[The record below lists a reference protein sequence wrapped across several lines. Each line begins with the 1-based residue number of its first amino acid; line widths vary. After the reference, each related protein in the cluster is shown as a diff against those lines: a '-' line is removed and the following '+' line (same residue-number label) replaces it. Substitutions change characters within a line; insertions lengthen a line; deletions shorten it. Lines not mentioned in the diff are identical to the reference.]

1 MSGAEF
7 SKLGAWEDRPRRN
20 PSADLT
26 TAQLDSRRAFLLTRL
41 DGVASISDI
50 VAISGMIERDAL
62 AALSALV
69 EQDLVQI
76 VPATGRRTPI
86 AIEAAPMPVAV
97 AEPVAPPEDDEEED
111 EPLSERPG
119 EPAPVMER
127 VDFLPDFHGVAR
139 DDVHWLRAKGDLG
152 HVPGMPW
159 QRLGTDRYGK
169 FEFDRRA
176 LLRPC
181 DLTVA
186 QRREV
191 LFLEANAG
199 QLDHFEY
206 FNMEPTA
213 DRTEWRRAYF
223 RFSRQ
228 FHPDTFFRKNT
239 GEFGGMVESIY
250 RRGTRIHDAF
260 STDQE
265 LRDRY
270 LRAVQARDA
279 AYRGALEAARE
290 RYEQAKRDIEARREA
305 QRVADRQRV
314 AARRK
319 SALRERLAN
328 NTRARR
334 EVHNPANER
343 VERAQRFYEDGM
355 QQYRDEKFIEA
366 AASLQLAMTY
376 DPRNEAYRQAYE
388 KVSER
393 AHAIKADQLWKFG
406 YMQESVARIDE
417 AIDSYLEAVKLSPR
431 PSYCVHVAE
440 MMLSMDR
447 DLHRAAE
454 LARIASDAD
463 PRNVEYLLLLGK
475 IYERVGLT
483 VKAATV
489 LERALKLA
497 PKDERIKKAQKG
509 LKR

>member
-1 MSGAEF
+1 MAAPGAE
-7 SKLGAWEDRPRRN
+7 
-20 PSADLT
+20 
-26 TAQLDSRRAFLLTRL
+26 
-41 DGVASISDI
+41 
-50 VAISGMIERDAL
+50 
-62 AALSALV
+62 
-69 EQDLVQI
+69 
-76 VPATGRRTPI
+76 
-86 AIEAAPMPVAV
+86 
-97 AEPVAPPEDDEEED
+97 
-111 EPLSERPG
+111 
-119 EPAPVMER
+119 
-127 VDFLPDFHGVAR
+127 
-139 DDVHWLRAKGDLG
+139 
-152 HVPGMPW
+152 
-159 QRLGTDRYGK
+159 RYGR

-176 LLRPC
+176 LLRHC

-191 LFLEANAG
+191 LFLDANAG

-228 FHPDTFFRKNT
+228 FHPDTFFRKDT
-239 GEFGGMVESIY
+239 GEFGPLIEAIY

-260 STDQE
+260 SADQE
-265 LRDRY
+265 LRIATCGPWRPATP
-270 LRAVQARDA
+270 RTGRRWRRPGSGSSRRSGPSRSGARPSA
-279 AYRGALEAARE
+279 SRIASGWRPAAR
-290 RYEQAKRDIEARREA
+290 
-305 QRVADRQRV
+305 
-314 AARRK
+314 
-319 SALRERLAN
+319 ALRERLASN
-328 NTRARR
+328 VRARR

-376 DPRNEAYRQAYE
+376 DPRNEAYRQAHE

-431 PSYCVHVAE
+431 PNYCVHVAE
-440 MMLSMDR
+440 LMLSMDR

-475 IYERVGLT
+475 IYERVGLA
-483 VKAATV
+483 VKAAAV
-489 LERALKLA
+489 LERAQKLA